1 MLPSF
6 AVALAE
12 KLLNPLLRLDA
23 AALPALQKLQGK
35 QLAFA
40 LRGLPLR
47 LVVTAQ
53 ADGLWLNQHQ
63 EPVDCSIDV
72 GWDALQQLQDPSQ
85 LTRLIR
91 EGKLNI
97 EGDINTLQRFSH
109 FFQQFEPDWDE
120 WLSRWLG
127 DALAH
132 KAGLL
137 IRSSLVA
144 LKDHVR
150 QSELAVQVLLQD
162 ELRLSPVSAELARFS
177 DEVSQLAARTEQLQ
191 YQLRQLNSGVVQ

>member
-12 KLLNPLLRLDA
+12 KLLNPLLRLDPA
-23 AALPALQKLQGK
+23 AQPALQRLQGK

-47 LVVTAQ
+47 LVITAQ
-53 ADGLWLNQHQ
+53 TDGLWLNQHQ

-72 GWDALQQLQDPSQ
+72 SWDALQQVQDPSQ

-97 EGDINTLQRFSH
+97 DGDIATLQKFSH
-109 FFQQFEPDWDE
+109 FFQQLDPDWQE
-120 WLSRWLG
+120 LLASWLG

-132 KAGLL
+132 KVGLF
-137 IRSSLVA
+137 IRAA
-144 LKDHVR
+144 LQAVKAHLQ
-150 QSELAVQVLLQD
+150 QSEQSLQELLQD
-162 ELRLSPVSAELARFS
+162 ELRLSPVAAELDKFSAE
-177 DEVSQLAARTEQLQ
+177 VSELAARTEQLA
-191 YQLRQLNSGVVQ
+191 YQLRQLHPGTV